1 MDKSELI
8 QPRQDKDGKNTQ
20 GAETDGLR
28 LWGLQTWLGLTL
40 TLLVFGLLFFKID
53 WAETWEGIRK
63 ADKGLVLLAAFCHY
77 ATYPVRGRRWRYTLS
92 RLHVGARRG
101 QFGLFVFFYNFV
113 DNLIPGKLGDLYAA
127 HLIKINLGVRR
138 SAALGSIVFLRMIDA
153 WFILGL
159 ALLSSFALFHEHMP
173 ESVFWA
179 LIIGSVIAVG
189 ATLAMVASL
198 LLHKAVP
205 HWVPVRLRASI
216 ESFQSGIWPER
227 KQLPGIAFLTIV
239 IWALEFCWMLFLG
252 LSFGIEFT
260 PVQLLFLSTIPL
272 LASAFPLTPSGAGVV
287 DLTIYGCLQ
296 AISVAHPVALA
307 MTVLNRFIDYW
318 LHIALGVMTWAIR
331 RRLGLRTWRA
341 EALAREEASA
351 PDSKGLDPLPEAPLS
366 ERVLP

>member
-1 MDKSELI
+1 MSSPVDRSPLI
-8 QPRQDKDGKNTQ
+8 QQKQDPRL
-20 GAETDGLR
+20 AESDGLR
-28 LWGLQTWLGLTL
+28 LWGLQTWLGLAL
-40 TLLVFGLLFFKID
+40 TLIVFAVLAWKID
-53 WAETWEGIRK
+53 WTQTWEGIQR
-63 ADKGLVLLAAFCHY
+63 ADKWLVLLAALCHY
-77 ATYPVRGRRWRYTLS
+77 ATYPVRGRRWRMTLS

-101 QFGLFVFFYNFV
+101 RFGLFVFFYNFV

-159 ALLSSFALFHEHMP
+159 ALLSSFALFHQHMP

-179 LIIGSVIAVG
+179 LIIGAVIAGG
-189 ATLAMVASL
+189 ATGAMLVSL

-205 HWVPVRLRASI
+205 HWVPVRIRAQVQ
-216 ESFQSGIWPER
+216 SFQSGIWPER
-227 KQLPGIAFLTIV
+227 RQLPGIVLLTIL
-239 IWALEFCWMLFLG
+239 IWALEFGWMLFLG

-260 PVQLLFLSTIPL
+260 PVQLIFLSTIPL

-296 AISVAHPVALA
+296 AIGVAHPIALA

-318 LHIALGVMTWAIR
+318 LHIALGILTWALR
-331 RRLGLRTWRA
+331 HKLGLRTWRMDPCI
-341 EALAREEASA
+341 ESNPSHIPESLPVSSNPHSSA
-351 PDSKGLDPLPEAPLS
+351 
-366 ERVLP
+366 